1 MHKQTLRSVF
11 NLKSKEES
19 KWTKILQIKNSTK
32 SSDKLINKR
41 RIIPS
46 DNDIIHKKKEV
57 DHTRTMMQD
66 KEITVSRRSN
76 KAKMKQLSGEA
87 FKPGHRCLFQS
98 INGLKKKA
106 DMRRIG
112 WINISRRLRHKNLFM
127 KHPMKES
134 IRNI

>member
-66 KEITVSRRSN
+66 KEITVS
-76 KAKMKQLSGEA
+76 
-87 FKPGHRCLFQS
+87 
-98 INGLKKKA
+98 
-106 DMRRIG
+106 
-112 WINISRRLRHKNLFM
+112 
-127 KHPMKES
+127 
-134 IRNI
+134 

>member
-46 DNDIIHKKKEV
+46 DNDIIHIKKEV
-57 DHTRTMMQD
+57 DHARTMMQD
-66 KEITVSRRSN
+66 SQDETI
-76 KAKMKQLSGEA
+76 E
-87 FKPGHRCLFQS
+87 
-98 INGLKKKA
+98 
-106 DMRRIG
+106 
-112 WINISRRLRHKNLFM
+112 W
-127 KHPMKES
+127 
-134 IRNI
+134 